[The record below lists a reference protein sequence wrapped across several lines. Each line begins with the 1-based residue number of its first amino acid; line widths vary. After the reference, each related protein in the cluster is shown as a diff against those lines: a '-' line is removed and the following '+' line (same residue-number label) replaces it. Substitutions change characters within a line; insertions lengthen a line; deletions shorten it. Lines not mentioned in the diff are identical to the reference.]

1 MRVENVLSMLTRVC
15 GLKRLS
21 HRVWDYFEIRLDYV
35 MAMFNILVQWDG
47 LHADENGFVHLSIAK
62 FSL

>member
-1 MRVENVLSMLTRVC
+1 MHVETVLSMLKTVC

-21 HRVWDYFEIRLDYV
+21 QRVWDYFEMRLDYTI
-35 MAMFNILVQWDG
+35 AMFNILVQWDG
-47 LHADENGFVHLSIAK
+47 LVPDEKDFVHLSIAR